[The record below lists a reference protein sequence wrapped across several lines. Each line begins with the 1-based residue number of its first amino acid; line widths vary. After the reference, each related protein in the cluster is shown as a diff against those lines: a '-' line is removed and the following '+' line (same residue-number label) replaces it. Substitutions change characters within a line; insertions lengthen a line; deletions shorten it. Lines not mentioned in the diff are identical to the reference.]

1 MKKHELLRDL
11 TDCFRQ
17 YGYEGVT
24 LSLISKKT
32 GLGKAS
38 LYHHFPNG
46 KEEMAISIVED
57 IMLKIKN
64 MQKKIEDR
72 ELNPK
77 DSLKEFLNFL
87 SEFYD
92 NGKKTC
98 IIDILSLESTP
109 KKIIHNVQIVLETLL
124 KYFEFLFKKMGN
136 NQQKS
141 REKSKEALI
150 LIQGALVLTR
160 SFYDESAFIYAIEK
174 IKSL

>member
-1 MKKHELLRDL
+1 MKKHELLTDL

-46 KEEMAISIVED
+46 KEEMAIDIVED

-64 MQKKIEDR
+64 TQKEIEDR

-98 IIDILSLESTP
+98 IIDVLSLESTP
-109 KKIIHNVQIVLETLL
+109 KKIIHNVQIVLKTLL
-124 KYFEFLFKKMGN
+124 EYFEFLFKRLGYNPK
-136 NQQKS
+136 KS
-141 REKSKEALI
+141 HEKSKETLI

-160 SFYDESAFIYAIEK
+160 SFNDESAFIYAIEK
-174 IKSL
+174 IKSF